1 MYRIGRG
8 ACCDSQCSSSSQFR
22 ISKMSSTDNQ
32 EWLMSGHDLIFV
44 KIMMVVGLSSLES
57 LNRCRQSSSFIP
69 PGFKEQLRT
78 WARRRHWQINT
89 YPDVYVFGGRGS
101 ELLPFPLPV
110 LRLLFLIRLSF
121 IIFKHP

>member
-1 MYRIGRG
+1 
-8 ACCDSQCSSSSQFR
+8 
-22 ISKMSSTDNQ
+22 MSSTDNQ

-57 LNRCRQSSSFIP
+57 LHRCRQSSNSIP

-89 YPDVYVFGGRGS
+89 YPDMRMFFRGRGS
-101 ELLPFPLPV
+101 ERLPFPLS
-110 LRLLFLIRLSF
+110 LY
-121 IIFKHP
+121 